1 MFANFL
7 IKKKKNK
14 KTCCLLF
21 SMFELIYYLL
31 LLISILIVSNY
42 FEFLFFEILIFVNKI
57 ICWSQLSVGV
67 CALQVVLPGLQVK
80 CLAIS

>member
-1 MFANFL
+1 
-7 IKKKKNK
+7 
-14 KTCCLLF
+14 
-21 SMFELIYYLL
+21 MFELIYYLL
-31 LLISILIVSNY
+31 LLVSILIVNNY

-57 ICWSQLSVGV
+57 IFWSQLSVGV